1 VIFKSIA
8 ISNFLSIR
16 GTISFD
22 IDSNVSILL
31 GANDHGKSNIL
42 AAIEHLN
49 EGSVITA
56 EEVNWDADES
66 GSETEISW
74 TFKFTGLEVANLK
87 TWVTTTIEALAGE
100 TKVVYARD
108 GITEQEAPVEV
119 VDHSSDGVLIGDRS
133 VVQISA
139 TAAIEELE
147 AFRKELEGDD
157 IFIIVKRSGVD
168 SERRITWEPGFG
180 LVDSL
185 FDFIVKQLPRV
196 ELIKNLSEGIQ
207 DTTTIEEITTDRFE
221 FLQGIFYYADL
232 DPFKCGN
239 LFRQT
244 DTTERALDAASAVL
258 DRELRRLWAQGAEL
272 GIHFELRHR
281 EGAIELRANDPSV
294 RARKTRLSK
303 RGTGVTQFF
312 RISMMLHARRKK
324 HPANSYIYLF
334 DEPGVYLHPRGQQDL
349 MQVFEQLSSQAQVV
363 YSTHSL
369 FLINRNFPERHR
381 LVVRN
386 EAGTMID
393 QKPYR
398 ANWRLATD
406 ALGVYLTSNILFS
419 TSVLLVEGDSDPIY
433 IYDFLRG
440 YNKSEEIDADANA
453 LGVFSFSDQSNLK
466 FLLQIFKRDRP
477 EAKVLVLLDGD
488 KAGKAMAKSVKSLCE
503 RLEVPLIRLEDGASI
518 EDYLLSETVLIDAV
532 TTTIKHALEAE
543 QIAIPT
549 DLPTEIGEKR
559 NEHRVAA
566 NSTTGKWF
574 KDTAKHYL
582 GDEASKVALA
592 RNYVFALRENPETP
606 IDNPKATRTLEL
618 CRDIVEK
625 LGLPE
630 RRAQMTIETAPVA
643 N

>member
-1 VIFKSIA
+1 
-8 ISNFLSIR
+8 
-16 GTISFD
+16 
-22 IDSNVSILL
+22 
-31 GANDHGKSNIL
+31 
-42 AAIEHLN
+42 
-49 EGSVITA
+49 
-56 EEVNWDADES
+56 
-66 GSETEISW
+66 
-74 TFKFTGLEVANLK
+74 
-87 TWVTTTIEALAGE
+87 
-100 TKVVYARD
+100 
-108 GITEQEAPVEV
+108 
-119 VDHSSDGVLIGDRS
+119 
-133 VVQISA
+133 
-139 TAAIEELE
+139 
-147 AFRKELEGDD
+147 
-157 IFIIVKRSGVD
+157 
-168 SERRITWEPGFG
+168 
-180 LVDSL
+180 
-185 FDFIVKQLPRV
+185 
-196 ELIKNLSEGIQ
+196 
-207 DTTTIEEITTDRFE
+207 
-221 FLQGIFYYADL
+221 
-232 DPFKCGN
+232 
-239 LFRQT
+239 
-244 DTTERALDAASAVL
+244 
-258 DRELRRLWAQGAEL
+258 
-272 GIHFELRHR
+272 
-281 EGAIELRANDPSV
+281 
-294 RARKTRLSK
+294 
-303 RGTGVTQFF
+303 
-312 RISMMLHARRKK
+312 
-324 HPANSYIYLF
+324 
-334 DEPGVYLHPRGQQDL
+334 